1 MKTLILLF
9 MFMIMLLPGLACTQ
23 SSSPDLDSDPDMS
36 LEEALLGRRSTRVF
50 TDSESLAMNEALQV
64 LWAAQGVT
72 RSRLRTAPSAGALY
86 PMQIYLVAGRI
97 HNLQPGIYRYLPS
110 SDSIELITS
119 GSFLDTLARASFEQ
133 MWMADAQAVVVIAA
147 DFDVV
152 TDVYGSRGVRYVYME
167 AGHISQNIYLQ
178 CVSLGLGTTAVGAFN
193 DEAVEEILQLG
204 GDEETL
210 YLMPFGK

>member
-1 MKTLILLF
+1 MKTLILLV
-9 MFMIMLLPGLACTQ
+9 MVIVMLLPGFACTQ
-23 SSSPDLDSDPDMS
+23 SSSPNPDSDPDMS
-36 LEEALLGRRSTRVF
+36 LEEVLLGRRSTRVF
-50 TDSESLAMNEALQV
+50 TDPEPLGMEEALQV

-97 HNLQPGIYRYLPS
+97 HSLPPGIYRYLPS
-110 SDSIELITS
+110 SNSIELTAS
-119 GSFLDTLARASFEQ
+119 GSFLDTLAKASLEQ
-133 MWMADAQAVVVIAA
+133 MWMADAQAMVVIAA

-167 AGHISQNIYLQ
+167 AGHVSQNIYLQ

-193 DEAVEEILQLG
+193 DESVAEILRLSHN
-204 GDEETL
+204 EEPL
-210 YLMPFGK
+210 YLMPLGR